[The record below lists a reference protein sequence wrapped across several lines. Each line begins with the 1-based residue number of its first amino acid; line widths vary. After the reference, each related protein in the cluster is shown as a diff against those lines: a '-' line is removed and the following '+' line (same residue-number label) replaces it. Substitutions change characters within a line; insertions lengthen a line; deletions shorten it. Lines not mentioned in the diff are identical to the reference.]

1 MNLPYLT
8 CSPCELC
15 TQPNDILFEKTLP
28 CFSFV
33 LRLLSAVF
41 PSYCHFFYWEIHPF
55 SLRLQWFHRPLLA
68 LTLAISFPEQ
78 EILAA
83 VQNLVDNFSYPHCS
97 SLKLFQLFCTLF
109 EMRGPQQHAMFNVWE
124 QPVDLH
130 SSIMMLSVLLF
141 IPFLEIANT
150 DWICLSYC
158 FWELSSILMELFWG
172 QDLSPQYSRSV
183 LY

>member
-1 MNLPYLT
+1 MDFFPWTCPVSHVAHVNSAHNLTTSCLRKLYLV
-8 CSPCELC
+8 LA
-15 TQPNDILFEKTLP
+15 LFWN
-28 CFSFV
+28 CFLLFSLHTAISFTERFIHSL
-33 LRLLSAVF
+33 LRL
-41 PSYCHFFYWEIHPF
+41 P
-55 SLRLQWFHRPLLA
+55 WFHRPLLA

-97 SLKLFQLFCTLF
+97 SLKLFQQFCTLF

-158 FWELSSILMELFWG
+158 FWELSSILMELTI
-172 QDLSPQYSRSV
+172 LRPRS
-183 LY
+183 